1 MGKIICQRTLDLP
14 RFSLQLL
21 WFAPNLIRSAL
32 VARGLP
38 FSVRGFR

>member
-1 MGKIICQRTLDLP
+1 MGKIICQRALDLP
-14 RFSLQLL
+14 GFSSQLL
-21 WFAPNLIRSAL
+21 WFAPNLIRSAW

>member
-1 MGKIICQRTLDLP
+1 MGKIICQRAFDLP
-14 RFSLQLL
+14 GFSSQLL
-21 WFAPNLIRSAL
+21 WFAPNLIRSAW